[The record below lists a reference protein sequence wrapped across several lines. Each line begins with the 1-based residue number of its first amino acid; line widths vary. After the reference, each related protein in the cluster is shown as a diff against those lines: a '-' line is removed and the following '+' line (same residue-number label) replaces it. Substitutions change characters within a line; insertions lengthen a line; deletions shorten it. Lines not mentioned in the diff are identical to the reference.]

1 MVERLAHEYLVARPT
16 LQERLDGAL
25 SLPLTLVVAQ
35 AGAGKTVLLSQW
47 AAAHPDV
54 AVVWIDV
61 EAADDDPARF
71 AHRLRSALAAVRPEV
86 METAPRS
93 PTHAGGLGAPLL
105 TTVAEALERFPETV
119 IVLDDLHHL
128 SNGELLADIGRL
140 VAAVPPNVHIV
151 LSTRVD
157 PPIAWSGLRLR
168 NRLLEIRQSDLVMTD
183 RESAELLARIS
194 RRDLPPA
201 DLEVLLGRAE
211 GWAAGLQLA
220 GLTLRFH
227 RDSDEFVA
235 EFGGTDRLIAEY
247 LTEEVLDALPD
258 GSRDVLLRMSL
269 LDTLTTELVDHV
281 LERSDARRLFER
293 LEQESLFFT
302 PVDARRERFR
312 FHHLFRDLLRY
323 RLRADDPEEAT
334 RLLRRAAD
342 HHLSR
347 GEPAPAVE
355 YLLRAQD
362 WDRAL
367 DAIMA
372 RGSETFER
380 GEARTVIRWITAV
393 PEAARRHRLDV
404 ELELGILTGMQG
416 DPTRAVDTLSRVA
429 GDPRATAGQRTIAHA
444 WISATAQWSPRPE
457 ETIRAADRALA
468 LLESDPPPA
477 IPDIMRLTS
486 PQLLETLAI
495 GSSGRSRFLE
505 GDFAGADEWLMRALA
520 TDGVAYPPFRVGVLG
535 SIALLRA
542 WCGRLAEARVLAA
555 EAKAIAASSGLL
567 MHPVIAD
574 AHLAEAMVAC
584 ERGLP
589 HAAAEPLRDGTVRAE
604 SNRRTQLEWVALSLH
619 AAIASSEGRFEE
631 ARSLV
636 DLTGRSQTTGQP
648 RSTGEADRDPRSAP
662 APLLLDRLVA
672 EHMRLLRRTGRG
684 DEALR
689 LRGGATPTSAD
700 LAFETVAASLELGHR
715 EAARR
720 VLSASAPLFAA
731 ERPRG
736 DIRRAM
742 LLAWISEL
750 DGAHRTALGLVA
762 AALDLAEPDL
772 LVTAFV
778 DSGDVVLGLVE
789 ELAAARG
796 GLAEAIL
803 ERRRRLEP
811 EPSHANDGLPDPL
824 TDRELEILAYLP
836 DHSTSGELAMR
847 CYVSVNTL
855 KTHMAHIYRKLGVS
869 GRSAA
874 IARARELG
882 LIPPVSGMEQARA

>member
-1 MVERLAHEYLVARPT
+1 VVERLAHEYLVARPA
-16 LQERLDGAL
+16 LEQRLDAAL
-25 SLPLTLVVAQ
+25 SLPLALVVAQ
-35 AGAGKTVLLSQW
+35 AGAGKTVLLTQW
-47 AAAHPDV
+47 AAAHPDL
-54 AVVWIDV
+54 AFVWIDV
-61 EAADDDPARF
+61 ETADDDPVRF
-71 AHRLRSALAAVRPEV
+71 SHRLRSALAAVRPEAV
-86 METAPRS
+86 EAAPW
-93 PTHAGGLGAPLL
+93 PPAHAGGLGPALL
-105 TTVAEALERFPETV
+105 TSVVEALEQFPDTV

-128 SNGELLADIGRL
+128 SNGEVLADIGRL
-140 VAAVPPNVHIV
+140 VAAIPANVHIV

-201 DLEVLLGRAE
+201 VLDVLLHRAE

-247 LTEEVLDALPD
+247 LTEEVLDVLPD
-258 GSRDVLLRMSL
+258 ASRDLMLRMSL
-269 LDTLTTELVDHV
+269 LDTMTTELIDHV

-293 LEQESLFFT
+293 LEQESLFLT
-302 PVDARRERFR
+302 PDARREQFR

-323 RLRADDPEEAT
+323 RLRADDPEEAA

-372 RGSETFER
+372 RGSEIFER

-393 PEAARRHRLDV
+393 PEAARRDRLDV

-416 DPTRAVDTLSRVA
+416 DPTGAVDALSRVA
-429 GDPRATAGQRTIAHA
+429 GDPRATAGQQTIAHA
-444 WISATAQWSPRPE
+444 WISATAQWNPRPE

-495 GSSGRSRFLE
+495 GSSGRSRFLA
-505 GDFAGADEWLMRALA
+505 GDFAGADAWLMRALA

-555 EAKAIAASSGLL
+555 EAKAIAAPSGLL

-589 HAAAEPLRDGTVRAE
+589 HAAAEPLREGTVRAE

-636 DLTGRSQTTGQP
+636 DLTGQSHATGQFDA
-648 RSTGEADRDPRSAP
+648 TGDAPSAP
-662 APLLLDRLVA
+662 APMLLDRLVA
-672 EHMRLLRRTGRG
+672 EHMRLLRRTGRS
-684 DEALR
+684 DAALR

-700 LAFETVAASLELGHR
+700 LAFETVAASLELGQR

-720 VLSASAPLFAA
+720 VLSASAALFAA

-736 DIRRAM
+736 DIRRAL
-742 LLAWISEL
+742 LLAWITEL

-772 LVTAFV
+772 LVTVFV

-796 GLAEAIL
+796 GLAETIL
-803 ERRRRLEP
+803 ARRQRLEP

-836 DHSTSGELAMR
+836 DHSTNGELARR